1 MQTQFTLALRYLA
14 GRKLRTALTTLAI
27 MFGVLVLF
35 GMNAMLPALTN
46 AFQAN
51 VMAAAGEVDATVTL
65 KTSEPFAASVADEVA
80 SVNGVELVN
89 AFLSRLINLPLNYYD
104 NDADLADPVSLINL
118 TGVNVSAATSMH
130 AYLPQEGRF
139 LQDGDTDSAVIRE
152 TLAEALAIGVGDSFT
167 LPTATG
173 EATLTVV
180 GILPSELSAVG
191 NEEVFVTLPAA
202 QAMLDLIGEINVVE
216 ANFGSVSNDER
227 AVIEER
233 ILSQLGSS
241 YQLGSLS
248 GNSQFLTTLNTS
260 QVVFNLLGVLALMMG
275 GFIILNTFRTLVAER
290 RRDIGMLR
298 TLGATRGTIIG
309 IVLTEGLLQGIL
321 GTLLGIG
328 LGYALAGMAVSVM
341 GDFMRQFINVQVG
354 GPVVSVGLVVTSVAV
369 GVGVTLLAGFLPALS
384 ASRVTPMEAL
394 RPTIG
399 AIPVRRMAGWSFWLG
414 VAMIVGAV
422 ALLLTK
428 DVDLLRA
435 GGGLFIVGLF
445 LVTPALVVPLAT
457 LLSRILAAVYA
468 RSGTAQL
475 AEGNLSRQPSRAAT
489 TASTTLIALAI
500 VVMAAALVSSL
511 QIGFTQILQKSLGAD
526 FLVLPPS
533 VATWGLNVGAQESLA
548 DQFKEVEGVDTVST
562 FRFAPVLMDDTV
574 VELMGIDPTTFT
586 EVSGLQFSAGDEST
600 AYAELDQGRAIIPN
614 GIMASLFGLEVGN
627 GVELQTPDGPQSYRV
642 VGIATDYLSAKV
654 PTATLSHNNLEQ
666 DFGVSQDMLFL
677 VNVADGEDR
686 AAVEARLGDL
696 LSAYPQFR
704 LVDGQAYI
712 NESLALFQAAFAGLT
727 GMVIFLAVPSL
738 IAMVNTLAIGVIERT
753 REIGMLRAIGATQSQ
768 VRTVILSEALILSGI
783 GTVFGILTGIYL
795 GYLAVQ
801 AIGAAGFPTEYAFPF
816 AGILLAI
823 AAGIA
828 FGLLAAII
836 PSRQATKLQVVEA
849 LRYE

>member
-1 MQTQFTLALRYLA
+1 MRTQFTLALRYLA

-51 VMAAAGEVDATVTL
+51 VMAAAGEVDATITQ
-65 KTSEPFAASVADEVA
+65 KTSEPFGIAIADQIAAIE
-80 SVNGVELVN
+80 GIETTN
-89 AFLSRLINLPLNYYD
+89 AFLSRLINLPLDYYD
-104 NDADLADPVSLINL
+104 NDPTKPDPVSLISL
-118 TGVNVSAATSMH
+118 VGVNVQQATSMH
-130 AYLPQEGRF
+130 AYVTQQGNF
-139 LQDGDTDSAVIRE
+139 LQDGAAGSAVIRE
-152 TLAEALAIGVGDSFT
+152 TLANALDIGVGDSFT
-167 LPTATG
+167 IPTATG
-173 EATLTVV
+173 ETTLTVV
-180 GILPSELSAVG
+180 GLLPSQLSAAG
-191 NEEVFVTLPAA
+191 NEEVFVSLSAA
-202 QAMLDLIGEINVVE
+202 QNMLALPDQVNAVE
-216 ANFGSVSNDER
+216 ANFGSVTGDER
-227 AVIEER
+227 AVIEAR
-233 ILSQLGSS
+233 ILSELGSS
-241 YQLGSLS
+241 YRLGSLS

-260 QVVFNLLGVLALMMG
+260 QVIFNLLGVLALLMG

-298 TLGATRGTIIG
+298 TLGATRRTVVG
-309 IVLTEGLLQGIL
+309 IVLAEGLLQGIL
-321 GTLLGIG
+321 GTALGIG
-328 LGYALAGMAVSVM
+328 LGYLLAGFAVSLM
-341 GDFMRQFINVQVG
+341 GGFMRQFINVQVG
-354 GPVVSVGLVVTSVAV
+354 GPVVSVGLVATSAAV
-369 GVGVTLLAGFLPALS
+369 GIGITLLAGLFPALS

-399 AIPVRRMAGWSFWLG
+399 AIPTRRLAGWSFWIGL
-414 VAMIVGAV
+414 AMVVGAV

-428 DVDLLRA
+428 DVNLLR
-435 GGGLFIVGLF
+435 GGGLLFIIGLI
-445 LVTPALVVPLAT
+445 LVTPALVIPIAN
-457 LLSRILAAVYA
+457 LLGRILAAVYA
-468 RSGTAQL
+468 RSGTAEL
-475 AEGNLSRQPSRAAT
+475 AAGNLSRQPSRATT

-548 DQFKEVEGVDTVST
+548 DQFKQVEGVGTVST
-562 FRFAPVLMDDTV
+562 FRFAPVLIDDTV
-574 VELMGIDPTTFT
+574 VELMGIDPSTFS
-586 EVSGLQFSAGDEST
+586 EVSGLQFSAGNEAT
-600 AYAELDQGRAIIPN
+600 AYAELDQGRGIIPN
-614 GIMASLFGLEVGN
+614 GIMASLLELGLGDS
-627 GVELQTPDGPQSYRV
+627 VELETPNGPQNYRV
-642 VGIATDYLSAKV
+642 VAIATDYLSAKV
-654 PTATLSHNNLEQ
+654 PTATLSHSNLSQ

-677 VNVADGEDR
+677 VDVADGQDR
-686 AAVEARLGDL
+686 NTVEARLQDL

-712 NESLALFQAAFAGLT
+712 NESLAIFNAAFVGLT
-727 GMVIFLAVPSL
+727 AMVIFLAVPSL

-753 REIGMLRAIGATQSQ
+753 REIGMLRAIGATQRQ
-768 VRTVILSEALILSGI
+768 VRTVILAEALILSGI

-816 AGILLAI
+816 SGILLAI

-836 PSRQATKLQVVEA
+836 PARQATKLQVVEA